1 MRISGTIQD
10 SIVDGPGLRF
20 VIFTQGCPH
29 HCPGC
34 HNPET
39 HDPDGGKE
47 MSQDELIKLMS
58 SNPLTDG
65 LTLSGGEPFMQAS
78 ELIPV
83 AKAAREKGFNIWA
96 WSGWT
101 IDELLAS
108 GDEAKIELLKL
119 CDVLVDGRFVLA
131 KRSLALEWR
140 GSSNQRV
147 LDVKKSIAAGEG
159 VWYSPPSSILDAF
172 TIPKS

>member
-1 MRISGTIQD
+1 
-10 SIVDGPGLRF
+10 
-20 VIFTQGCPH
+20 
-29 HCPGC
+29 
-34 HNPET
+34 
-39 HDPDGGKE
+39 
-47 MSQDELIKLMS
+47 MS

-147 LDVKKSIAAGEG
+147 LDVKKSITAGEG

>member
-1 MRISGTIQD
+1 M
-10 SIVDGPGLRF
+10 
-20 VIFTQGCPH
+20 
-29 HCPGC
+29 
-34 HNPET
+34 NA
-39 HDPDGGKE
+39 
-47 MSQDELIKLMS
+47 
-58 SNPLTDG
+58 NPLTSG
-65 LTLSGGEPFMQAS
+65 LTLSGGEPFLQAA

-83 AKAAREKGFNIWA
+83 AKAARQRGFDVWA

-101 IDELLAS
+101 IDELLTS
-108 GDEAKIELLKL
+108 EDESKIELLKL

-172 TIPKS
+172 KIPKS